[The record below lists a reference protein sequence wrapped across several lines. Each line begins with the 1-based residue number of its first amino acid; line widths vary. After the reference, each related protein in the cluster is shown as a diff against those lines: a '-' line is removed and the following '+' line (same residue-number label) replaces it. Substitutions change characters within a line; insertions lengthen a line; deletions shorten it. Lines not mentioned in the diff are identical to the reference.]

1 MDMLQTLLRDY
12 RRAVKDDPAPLLA
25 LFAEEAARAEAAEAA
40 GVGLRRMTMTPT
52 KKQLK
57 TDADYW
63 RIKVLLDV
71 ALEERNAAL
80 ARAEAA
86 EALAYQRL
94 EDALFAE
101 QRATDADIHA
111 EETEADA
118 SRLRLELMAA
128 NLDIEALAAR
138 VADLEAQLEA
148 QLAAQQWRPVTEK
161 PLIAMQYQVVVQHS
175 RQQPAA
181 DHMAYYPSSGWTGT
195 DVIYW
200 RPIPPLPPLPDA
212 AEEPTP

>member
-1 MDMLQTLLRDY
+1 MDIQTLLRDY

-25 LFAEEAARAEAAEAA
+25 LFAEEAARAEVAERL
-40 GVGLRRMTMTPT
+40 V
-52 KKQLK
+52 
-57 TDADYW
+57 TD
-63 RIKVLLDV
+63 
-71 ALEERNAAL
+71 
-80 ARAEAA
+80 
-86 EALAYQRL
+86 
-94 EDALFAE
+94 
-101 QRATDADIHA
+101 
-111 EETEADA
+111 
-118 SRLRLELMAA
+118 
-128 NLDIEALAAR
+128 
-138 VADLEAQLEA
+138 LEA

-161 PLIAMQYQVVVQHS
+161 PLVAMQYQIVVQHS